1 MKYFISLLLPQPA
14 IGVLLLGLK
23 VVTGLSTLWCLLI
36 TVIFLLCFIK
46 GYEMAREV
54 TREV

>member
-14 IGVLLLGLK
+14 IVMLLLGLK
-23 VVTGLSTLWCLLI
+23 IITGLSTLWCLPI
-36 TVIFLLCFIK
+36 AWILLFCFIK

-54 TREV
+54 AREV